1 MKSALTSVPILQF
14 PDFKQPFILTTDD
27 SDFAIGAVLSQG
39 KLGHDLP
46 VAYGSHLLTKEER
59 NHSATE
65 RERECLA
72 VVEYVRHFRHYLYGQ
87 KFLVVTDHQALR
99 WLHSVRDPSSRL
111 MRWRLKL
118 RDHHYKIVYKSD
130 ETNKNADA
138 IQRPRK
144 PKENVVLATRTAW
157 SHTAISKRLFG
168 GVPLA

>member
-65 RERECLA
+65 RERVFGSC
-72 VVEYVRHFRHYLYGQ
+72 RIRPTF
-87 KFLVVTDHQALR
+87 QALSL
-99 WLHSVRDPSSRL
+99 WAEIFSS
-111 MRWRLKL
+111 
-118 RDHHYKIVYKSD
+118 H
-130 ETNKNADA
+130 
-138 IQRPRK
+138 RP
-144 PKENVVLATRTAW
+144 PGIEMASL
-157 SHTAISKRLFG
+157 SKRPIFAPYALE
-168 GVPLA
+168 VKTSRSSL